1 MIDYKHEFFK
11 QFALSTPSLPRYSL
25 QPGEMYVVGSNNTI
39 GYGAGGR
46 IVATV
51 RPSVGALGV
60 GTHLGDLYE
69 LEPFLLLE
77 KEENP
82 RKLKILV
89 RETIGWISVW
99 SESLM
104 FFSFKELH

>member
-1 MIDYKHEFFK
+1 VIDYKHKFFK
-11 QFALSTPSLPRYSL
+11 QFVLNTPNLLRYSL
-25 QPGEMYVVGSNNTI
+25 QPGEMYVVNSNNPI
-39 GYGAGGR
+39 RYGAGGR
-46 IVATV
+46 VVATV
-51 RPSVGALGV
+51 RSDTGV
-60 GTHLGDLYE
+60 ILADLYE

-82 RKLKILV
+82 KELKILV

-99 SESLM
+99 SGFLM

>member
-11 QFALSTPSLPRYSL
+11 QFALSTPSLLKYFL

-51 RPSVGALGV
+51 RSSVGALGV

-82 RKLKILV
+82 GKLKILV
-89 RETIGWISVW
+89 RETIGWISVHPIR
-99 SESLM
+99 E

>member
-11 QFALSTPSLPRYSL
+11 QFALSTPSLLKYSL

-51 RPSVGALGV
+51 RASVGALGV

-82 RKLKILV
+82 RELKILV

-99 SESLM
+99 SDSLM

>member
-1 MIDYKHEFFK
+1 MIDCKHEFFK
-11 QFALSTPSLPRYSL
+11 QFALGTPSLLKHSL
-25 QPGEMYVVGSNNTI
+25 QPGEMYVVGSSNTI

-51 RPSVGALGV
+51 RSRAGALGV

-77 KEENP
+77 KEENSK
-82 RKLKILV
+82 KLKILV

-104 FFSFKELH
+104 FFSFKELY

>member
-11 QFALSTPSLPRYSL
+11 QFALSTPSLLKYFL

-46 IVATV
+46 IVATIQS
-51 RPSVGALGV
+51 SVGALGV

-82 RKLKILV
+82 GKLKILV